1 MADIAITESTPAAS
15 TVAAASETRLAVCFD
30 AAAATDA
37 GRSRGHNEDNWCLAP
52 DLGLLALADGMGG
65 YNAGEVASSL
75 AIDSLVGYLRAEVAA
90 DGAADPLDLLARGIG
105 AANASIL
112 AAAARRPEC
121 LGMGTTMAAAWM
133 LGSRL
138 YYAHVGDSRIYL
150 VRGDRLARL
159 TRDHSVGQ
167 AMIDAGM
174 SEAASTRRG
183 ALRGVLTRAL
193 GVEPSVE
200 PTFGELAL
208 EPGDTLL
215 LCTDGLTDLVADAG
229 IARLLLAHPGPSE
242 RAKALVAAALDAGG
256 YDNVTVIVAL
266 PRDAVAACP

>member
-1 MADIAITESTPAAS
+1 MADTAITDLKPVAPAG
-15 TVAAASETRLAVCFD
+15 AAASRNRLAASFE

-37 GRSRGHNEDNWCLAP
+37 GRSRGHNEDSWFVAA

-75 AIDSLVGYLRAEVAA
+75 AIGSLVDYLRKEVSA
-90 DGAADPLDLLARGIG
+90 DGAADPLDLLARAIG

-121 LGMGTTMAAAWM
+121 LGMGTTVATAWL

-150 VRGDRLARL
+150 VRGGRLARL

-174 SEAASTRRG
+174 PDAASSRRI

-200 PTFGELAL
+200 PDFGELAL
-208 EPGDTLL
+208 EPGDALM
-215 LCTDGLTDLVADAG
+215 LCSDGLTDLVGDEG
-229 IARLLLAHPGPSE
+229 IAQLLLAHADPNA
-242 RAKALVAAALDAGG
+242 RAQALVGAALDAGG
-256 YDNVTVIVAL
+256 YDNVTVVVAL
-266 PRDAVAACP
+266 PRDAGTTRP